1 MKDKIIKN
9 LKLVIFI
16 AIVAVATWVI
26 IIQPAITFKSNEKTM
41 EEAARRYY
49 DLNSRELPTGERIKT
64 IELQK
69 LYDGGL
75 LEKDF
80 FIPLTKKT
88 CSNENSWVKVR
99 RENGVYKYYVYL
111 ECGRYKSRVDHVGP
125 VIKLNGKETI
135 SIDKDSKYK
144 EQGVESVIDAVDG
157 ELKTSDVVIKG
168 KVDTSEIGTY
178 TISYIAF
185 DKMSNKTE
193 VTRTVKVIRRLYKEV
208 NEQLDGKKNFTGDPA
223 KNYIRVSNI
232 LFRIYGVDENKN
244 VIIVTD
250 RDIANVNYSKLDKWL
265 DYFYSNL
272 NDNTK
277 KMIVKSKFCSM
288 TLSESD
294 LKKTSCD
301 KYTEER
307 NVYIP
312 SIVEVNN
319 AKDKVDFMQP
329 YTLSWVAE
337 KKDNKQAYVTR
348 NWAVLPEDEGIDF
361 FAYDQ
366 DENYGVRPMMV
377 IKGNSLIIAGNG
389 TRENPYYMGDTKKV
403 KGSDLLNTREVGEYI
418 YDSNVMWRIVKI
430 MDDGA
435 TKVISTKVE
444 KGYGYDL
451 TCYPTNE
458 KGVFLY
464 NTKDK
469 NSVGYCLNN
478 KITEYFDVTKFANHE
493 IEVPIYKNKIIYGEE
508 ETVKKYKAVLSA
520 PDMYEMFSATA
531 SNRGSYW
538 LINSSK
544 KPAITGAITEIGVPV
559 NFANESFLDLAVR
572 PVAYFKP
579 DIVITSGK
587 GTAEKPYLLK

>member
-1 MKDKIIKN
+1 MKDKIVKN
-9 LKLVIFI
+9 LKLIIFI
-16 AIVAVATWVI
+16 AIVAIATWFI
-26 IIQPAITFKSNEKTM
+26 IIQPAITFKSNEKAM

-49 DLNSRELPTGERIKT
+49 DLNSRELPTGERTKT
-64 IELQK
+64 IDLQK

-99 RENGVYKYYVYL
+99 KENGIYKYYVYL
-111 ECGRYKSRVDHVGP
+111 ECGRYKSKVDHVGP

-288 TLSESD
+288 TLGEND
-294 LKKTSCD
+294 LKKTSCE

-307 NVYIP
+307 NVYVP

-319 AKDKVDFMQP
+319 AKENVNFMQP

-348 NWAVLPEDEGIDF
+348 SWAVLPEDEGIDF

-366 DENYGVRPMMV
+366 SENYGVRPMMK
-377 IKGNSLIIAGNG
+377 IKGNSLIIAGDG
-389 TRENPYYMGDTKKV
+389 TKEKPYYLGDTKPA

-418 YDSNVMWRIVKI
+418 YDSNVVWRIVKI

-435 TKVISTKVE
+435 TKVISTIIE
-444 KGYGYDL
+444 EGYNYDL
-451 TCYPTNE
+451 SCYPMND
-458 KGVFLY
+458 KSIFLY
-464 NTKDK
+464 DTKDK
-469 NSVGYCLNN
+469 GSIGYCLNN
-478 KITEYFDVTKFANHE
+478 KITEYFDTTKFANHE
-493 IEVPIYKNKIIYGEE
+493 IEVPIYKDSIIYGEE

-520 PDMYEMFSATA
+520 PDMYEMFSAATDK
-531 SNRGSYW
+531 RGSFW

-544 KPAITGAITEIGVPV
+544 KPLITAAITEIGVPV
-559 NFANESFLDLAVR
+559 NFKNMGYLRMSVR
-572 PVAYFKP
+572 PVAYYKP

-587 GTAEKPYLLK
+587 GTAESPYLIK